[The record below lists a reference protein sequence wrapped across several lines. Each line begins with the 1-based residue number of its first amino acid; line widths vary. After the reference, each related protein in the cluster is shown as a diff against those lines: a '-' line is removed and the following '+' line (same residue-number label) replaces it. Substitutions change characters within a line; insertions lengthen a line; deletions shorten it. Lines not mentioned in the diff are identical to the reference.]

1 MVRQGAQAVAA
12 AVRHVETG
20 ARAPND
26 GPAAPRRQRHA
37 LVVDDER
44 AIMTVMCRV
53 VESMGWSS
61 DGYDDPAE
69 AIGSLTRASTAYDIV
84 LTDMRLGEQTG
95 LDVAAT
101 AVRAKPGIPII
112 LLSGAPL
119 SAAMWD
125 TAADVGVQMVIYKPF
140 HLHELVGAIRHLTE
154 PVGGSADGTRS
165 RPAVIA
171 GAHAD

>member
-1 MVRQGAQAVAA
+1 MPGDV
-12 AVRHVETG
+12 
-20 ARAPND
+20 
-26 GPAAPRRQRHA
+26 PAAPRRQRHA

-61 DGYDDPAE
+61 DGYDDPAD
-69 AIGSLTRASTAYDIV
+69 AIGSLTRASAAYDIV

-95 LDVAAT
+95 LDVAAS
-101 AVRAKPGIPII
+101 AIRAQPGIPII

-140 HLHELVGAIRHLTE
+140 HIHELMGAIRHLTE
-154 PVGGSADGTRS
+154 PVSESTSGTPG

-171 GAHAD
+171 GVHAD